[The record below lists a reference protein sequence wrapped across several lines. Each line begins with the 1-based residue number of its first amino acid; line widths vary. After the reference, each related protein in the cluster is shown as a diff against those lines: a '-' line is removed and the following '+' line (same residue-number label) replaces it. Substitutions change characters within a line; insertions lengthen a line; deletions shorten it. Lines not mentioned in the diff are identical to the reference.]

1 MSTDPHQGAAPRII
15 AIAGGSGS
23 GKSYLA
29 RQLHQALAPRATI
42 LTLDHFYL
50 DLSHLPHHERELA
63 NFDDPAAID
72 WQSVESA
79 LLDLISGKQAIIP
92 DYDFT
97 THTRAANFQT
107 LAPAAFILL
116 EGLWTL
122 SRAAIREICH
132 FSIFVDCLDET
143 RFNRRLARDTT
154 ERGRSAESV
163 HRQYAEQVRPM
174 HDLHVQPQSA
184 LADLTLDSPFNDR
197 QVDAILDRLKAP
209 TA

>member
-50 DLSHLPHHERELA
+50 DLSHLPHHEREMV

-79 LLDLISGKQAIIP
+79 LVDLISGKQALIP

-107 LAPAAFILL
+107 LAPAPFIFL

-122 SRAAIREICH
+122 SRASIREICH
-132 FSIFVDCLDET
+132 LTIFVDCPDET
-143 RFNRRLARDTT
+143 RFARRLARDTT
-154 ERGRSAESV
+154 DRGRSAESV
-163 HRQYAEQVRPM
+163 HRQYTEQVRPM
-174 HDLHVQPQSA
+174 HDLHVQPQILQA
-184 LADLTLDSPFNDR
+184 NLTLASPFGDHEIA
-197 QVDAILDRLKAP
+197 AILARLEAP